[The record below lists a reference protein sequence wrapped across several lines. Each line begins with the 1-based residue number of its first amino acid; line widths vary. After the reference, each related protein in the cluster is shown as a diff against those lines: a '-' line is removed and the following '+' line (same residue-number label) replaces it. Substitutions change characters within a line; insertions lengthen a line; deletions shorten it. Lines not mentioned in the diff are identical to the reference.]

1 MKKLI
6 SIIFYPLKLLAL
18 LLIYIYKI
26 LISPL
31 FPKSC
36 KFKPSCST
44 YGIIAIK
51 RFGVI
56 EGIFLT
62 AKRLVRCRPGTK
74 GGNDYVPDNIKGD
87 IKWIL

>member
-1 MKKLI
+1 MKKFV
-6 SIIFYPLKLLAL
+6 SIIFYPFKLLAIS
-18 LLIYIYKI
+18 LIYLYKI

-36 KFKPSCST
+36 KYTPSCST

-51 RFGVI
+51 RFGLF

-62 AKRLVRCRPGTK
+62 LKRLSRCHPKAK
-74 GGNDYVPDNIKGD
+74 GGKDYVPDNAKGD
-87 IKWIL
+87 IRWIL

>member
-1 MKKLI
+1 MKKILN
-6 SIIFYPLKLLAL
+6 IIFYPLKLLAL
-18 LLIYIYKI
+18 LLIYFYKI

-36 KFKPSCST
+36 KFVPSCST
-44 YGIIAIK
+44 YGVTAIK
-51 RFGVI
+51 RFGVF

-62 AKRLVRCRPGTK
+62 AKRILRCRPGTK
-74 GGNDYVPDNIKGD
+74 GGKDYVSDNIKGD

>member
-1 MKKLI
+1 MKKILN
-6 SIIFYPLKLLAL
+6 IILYPFKLLAL
-18 LLIYIYKI
+18 LLIYMYKI

-31 FPKSC
+31 LPKSC
-36 KFKPSCST
+36 KFIPSCST

-51 RFGVI
+51 RFGLF

-62 AKRLVRCRPGTK
+62 SKRLIRCRPGTK
-74 GGNDYVPDNIKGD
+74 GGKDYVPDNIKGD